1 MILKRF
7 LTLTATGL
15 VALGLSMYGAQVSAQ
30 SGPSSDKDHGA
41 RRQRMSPDQQLE
53 RLSSTLNLTDAQQ
66 GQLRPIL
73 EARYQKTESLRS
85 DSTLSQ
91 QDRRSKMR
99 SLFEESNNQIRA
111 VLNSDQQKKF
121 DEIQQRRRDRMQKQ
135 EDDK

>member
-15 VALGLSMYGAQVSAQ
+15 VALGLSVYGAQASAQ
-30 SGPSSDKDHGA
+30 SGPSSDNGHGA

-73 EARYQKTESLRS
+73 EARHQKTESLLS
-85 DSTLSQ
+85 DRTLSQ

-135 EDDK
+135 EQDK

>member
-30 SGPSSDKDHGA
+30 SGPSSDKGHGA

-73 EARYQKTESLRS
+73 EATHQKTESLRS

>member
-1 MILKRF
+1 
-7 LTLTATGL
+7 
-15 VALGLSMYGAQVSAQ
+15 
-30 SGPSSDKDHGA
+30 
-41 RRQRMSPDQQLE
+41 MSPDQQLE
-53 RLSSTLNLTDAQQ
+53 RLSSTLKLTDAQQ

-73 EARYQKTESLRS
+73 EARHQKTESLRS
-85 DSTLSQ
+85 DGTLSQ